1 MVRRNTYSGCIA
13 TFIYFGLLIMAT
25 KAQNYMAKLL
35 SAKKF
40 KTVPHQWNGKI
51 CSWVYCTGCG
61 LVALRNDSTRK
72 RMQQGCESM
81 ED

>member
-1 MVRRNTYSGCIA
+1 
-13 TFIYFGLLIMAT
+13 MAT
-25 KAQNYMAKLL
+25 KAQTYQAKLT
-35 SAKKF
+35 SSKQF
-40 KTVPHQWNGKI
+40 RTTPHQWNGKI

-81 ED
+81 EE

>member
-1 MVRRNTYSGCIA
+1 MVRWYIGGYC
-13 TFIYFGLLIMAT
+13 TFTFVWMGLLIMAT
-25 KAQNYMAKLL
+25 KAQDYMAKLL
-35 SAKKF
+35 NAKKF